1 LSPQRRPSAKC
12 KSRLSAPPVPER
24 PALHIKIPGAK
35 SAGTTTRAERHD
47 VQAMLEYLLL
57 LLSLLGS
64 AVRDREALVAEN
76 LLLRHQLTVLTR
88 PTRKRPRLRAR
99 DKVFWVVVRA
109 LRRDW
114 CRHLAVVR
122 PESVIRW
129 HRQAWHLFW
138 RWRSRGP
145 MGRPRLS
152 AEVRELI
159 ATIAQENPRWGSER
173 IRGEL
178 LKLGLVVSKRSIQR
192 YRRRGPAH
200 PSSQTWRT
208 FLANH
213 AHHLWA
219 ADLLTVQTL
228 TFRTL
233 YVLVFIAR
241 GRRELVHVN
250 VTTDPTAAWVWRQV
264 IQATPWGNK
273 PRHLLRDH
281 DAVYGRDFRQRAQRI
296 GIDAIA
302 TPVASPRP
310 NAVIERFLGT
320 LRRECL
326 DHLIVLDEQHL
337 RSVLGEFVQYYNLER
352 PHRALRL
359 QTPVP
364 ALHAVEGSV
373 RSRPVLGGLHHVY
386 ERAA

>member
-1 LSPQRRPSAKC
+1 
-12 KSRLSAPPVPER
+12 
-24 PALHIKIPGAK
+24 
-35 SAGTTTRAERHD
+35 
-47 VQAMLEYLLL
+47 
-57 LLSLLGS
+57 
-64 AVRDREALVAEN
+64 
-76 LLLRHQLTVLTR
+76 
-88 PTRKRPRLRAR
+88 
-99 DKVFWVVVRA
+99 
-109 LRRDW
+109 
-114 CRHLAVVR
+114 
-122 PESVIRW
+122 
-129 HRQAWHLFW
+129 
-138 RWRSRGP
+138 

-159 ATIAQENPRWGSER
+159 ATTAQENPRWGSER

-200 PSSQTWRT
+200 PLSQTWRT

-233 YVLVFIAR
+233 YVLVFIAH
-241 GRRELVHVN
+241 GRRELVHLN
-250 VTTDPTAAWVWRQV
+250 VTANPTAAWVWRQV

-281 DAVYGRDFRQRAQRI
+281 DAVYGRDFRARAGRI
-296 GIDAIA
+296 GIHAIA
-302 TPVASPRP
+302 TSVASPRT
-310 NAVIERFLGT
+310 NAVVERFLGT

-326 DHLIVLDEQHL
+326 DHLIVLNEQHL

-364 ALHAVEGSV
+364 AVRAVEGPV